1 MSAPSQ
7 LLHVDRLDENSI
19 SAVPWLPTKLLEHL
33 SRSSSPTV
41 TMSSALYTTVAPL
54 IALASF
60 LWLYGRRS
68 SRPRAFKNIPL
79 PPGLPIIGNLRDL
92 PSSYEW
98 LTYHKWCKEFGTYNT
113 NYKMLDWT
121 QLTTPGPYYDCEDT
135 DILYLSITGT
145 SFIILDS
152 AEVTIDLFDK
162 RSAIYSGK

>member
-92 PSSYEW
+92 PSSITNGAKNLVRIIRY
-98 LTYHKWCKEFGTYNT
+98 T
-113 NYKMLDWT
+113 NYKMLDW
-121 QLTTPGPYYDCEDT
+121 PGSATSGAATEAAQRYADGDPCYDAVDT
-135 DILYLSITGT
+135 MRALY
-145 SFIILDS
+145 S
-152 AEVTIDLFDK
+152 A
-162 RSAIYSGK
+162 A